1 MDYISLD
8 DYSRKWIFT
17 HQSMP
22 IPEQDLAAIL
32 PMSQGKSA
40 QFWKDN
46 VSKQSPDAERM
57 SSQDWPTRDAN
68 WSNSVNWMSQWESD
82 NEELPTEITE
92 HIDWQDDV
100 TVYFC
105 YEKYNVVQTTWAI
118 FKKHWKNFLFF
129 DDGPILLGRRRKQAL
144 WFSTDG
150 QVKLGN
156 RP

>member
-22 IPEQDLAAIL
+22 IPEQDLAAIQ
-32 PMSQGKSA
+32 PMSQAKSA

-57 SSQDWPTRDAN
+57 SSQDWPTTDAN
-68 WSNSVNWMSQWESD
+68 WPNSVNWMSRWESD

-100 TVYFC
+100 TIYFC
-105 YEKYNVVQTTWAI
+105 YEKYNVVQTTWAT

-144 WFSTDG
+144 WFNTDG